1 MNSRFKNK
9 LIIFTFYLKLFLI
22 LSQIIKLFY
31 QTYLIYQMIK
41 IKLLVYFKLLS

>member
-31 QTYLIYQMIK
+31 QTYLIYQIIK

>member
-9 LIIFTFYLKLFLI
+9 LNIFTVYLKLFLM
-22 LSQIIKLFY
+22 LSQFIKLFY